1 MWLNGRNLAKNSMSD
16 MDSQYWNDRYLKGDT
31 GWDMGAVSPPLKEY
45 IDQLVDRDIRI
56 LIPGGGNSYEAAYL
70 AGQAFSDVTVL
81 DIAPVLVEQLRK
93 TFARTRVKIL
103 EEDFFSHT
111 GTYDLVLE
119 QTFFCAIDPSRRAD
133 YVKHMYSLI
142 KPGGHLA
149 GVLFNRHFTQE
160 GPPFGGTE
168 REYRELFSPLFD
180 IKTLQTCYN
189 SHPARQDYELF
200 INFIPKLRKIWD
212 VL

>member
-1 MWLNGRNLAKNSMSD
+1 

-81 DIAPVLVEQLRK
+81 DIAPVLVEQLQK
-93 TFARTRVKIL
+93 TFARTRVKVL

-142 KPGGHLA
+142 KPGGHLT

-168 REYRELFSPLFD
+168 QEYRALFEPLFD
-180 IKTLQTCYN
+180 VKTLQPCYN
-189 SHPARQDYELF
+189 SHPARQGYELF
-200 INFIPKLRKIWD
+200 VNFMPKLRKIWD
-212 VL
+212 VFY

>member
-1 MWLNGRNLAKNSMSD
+1 
-16 MDSQYWNDRYLKGDT
+16 MDSQYWNNRYVNGDT

-70 AGQAFSDVTVL
+70 AGLAFSDITVL
-81 DIAPVLVEQLRK
+81 DIAPVLVEQLQEK
-93 TFARTRVKIL
+93 FARTRVKVL
-103 EEDFFSHT
+103 EEDFFNHT

-133 YVKHMYSLI
+133 YVKHMHSLI
-142 KPGGHLA
+142 APDGHLA

-168 REYRELFSPLFD
+168 QEYRDLFSRWFD

-189 SHPARQDYELF
+189 SHPARQGYELF
-200 INFIPKLRKIWD
+200 VNFMPKIRKIWD
-212 VL
+212 VFY